1 MKPDAGVRGREVLV
15 VLPRAA
21 LRIRT
26 FTNDTY
32 QTTVKKLKTG
42 YAVDATWAVQLGFIY
57 FYLFSTLE
65 FFQLLL

>member
-26 FTNDTY
+26 FTIDTY
-32 QTTVKKLKTG
+32 QTTVKKFK
-42 YAVDATWAVQLGFIY
+42 FPKM
-57 FYLFSTLE
+57 
-65 FFQLLL
+65 

>member
-32 QTTVKKLKTG
+32 QTTVMYRDTINETTIK
-42 YAVDATWAVQLGFIY
+42 VV
-57 FYLFSTLE
+57 E
-65 FFQLLL
+65 NRV

>member
-26 FTNDTY
+26 FTIDTLY
-32 QTTVKKLKTG
+32 RDTINETTIKIVENR
-42 YAVDATWAVQLGFIY
+42 V
-57 FYLFSTLE
+57 
-65 FFQLLL
+65 

>member
-21 LRIRT
+21 LLIRT

-32 QTTVKKLKTG
+32 QTTVKKFKFPKIKIP
-42 YAVDATWAVQLGFIY
+42 YC
-57 FYLFSTLE
+57 TLVG
-65 FFQLLL
+65 QGV

>member
-32 QTTVKKLKTG
+32 QMYRDTINETTIKIVENR
-42 YAVDATWAVQLGFIY
+42 V
-57 FYLFSTLE
+57 
-65 FFQLLL
+65 